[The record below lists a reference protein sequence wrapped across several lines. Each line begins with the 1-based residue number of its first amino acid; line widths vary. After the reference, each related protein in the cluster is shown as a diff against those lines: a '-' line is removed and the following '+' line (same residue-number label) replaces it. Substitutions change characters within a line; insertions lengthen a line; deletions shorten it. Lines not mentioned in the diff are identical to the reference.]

1 VARLHT
7 RIYLHFLG
15 VLLVVGVTTAVVIA
29 TGTRDTF
36 RREIAVRMTQHLSSL
51 AGERIG
57 DPAALA
63 DRLRQI
69 HADLR
74 IQVRVTDLDG
84 RVVAAAGVDELPA
97 LTPREHATLRAG
109 GVVTR
114 ARPVAFAAAA
124 VRDRA
129 SGAVAG
135 FVQTAGPR
143 QFGPPPLW
151 GPFVVVGLVLLVV
164 AVATR
169 PLAQRISRPLE
180 QLTAAARRL
189 GGGDLSAR
197 VPVAA
202 VPARRA
208 DELGEL
214 TRAFNEMAERVE
226 RLVRAEQALLANVSH
241 ELRSPLARIRLALEL
256 LPRAGEDDRRLR
268 DVESDL
274 AELDRLIDDV
284 LTTARLEARG
294 LPTNLGA
301 LQARRLL
308 EEVAARARHD
318 PLTMGSEVRVEAGPP
333 VTLTADE
340 ALLRRAL
347 WNLVENAAKYGAP
360 PIVLAA
366 VAAAD
371 RVLLSVAD
379 AGPGVPEADREKVF
393 APFYRGAARG
403 AGPGDDTRRGVGL
416 GLTLARAVAEVHG
429 GTIAMEAPAPTPGRP
444 HGCRVVI
451 SIPRAVEPAPAPI
464 RT

>member
-1 VARLHT
+1 VARLHS

-15 VLLVVGVTTAVVIA
+15 VLLVVAVITAVVFAFA
-29 TGTRDTF
+29 TRETV
-36 RREIAVRMTQHLSSL
+36 RREIVVRMTQHLASL

-57 DPAALA
+57 QPEALA

-74 IQVRVTDLDG
+74 LDLRVRDLDG
-84 RVVAAAGVDELPA
+84 RVVAAAGLDALPR
-97 LTPREHATLRAG
+97 LTPAEEAELRAG
-109 GVVTR
+109 R
-114 ARPVAFAAAA
+114 AVMRHRPVGFAAAP
-124 VRDRA
+124 VRDR
-129 SGAVAG
+129 SGAMVGIVESA
-135 FVQTAGPR
+135 APR
-143 QFGPPPLW
+143 HFEPPPLW
-151 GPFVVVGLVLLVV
+151 RPVLFVGLALAAV
-164 AVATR
+164 ALATR

-180 QLTAAARRL
+180 QLTAAARRF

-197 VPVAA
+197 VPAKA
-202 VPARRA
+202 GHGRRA
-208 DELGEL
+208 DELTEL

-241 ELRSPLARIRLALEL
+241 ELRSPLARIRLALEM
-256 LPRAGEDDRRLR
+256 LPREGTDDRRLR

-294 LPTNLGA
+294 LPTNLSA
-301 LQARRLL
+301 VDARRLL

-318 PLTMGSEVRVEAGPP
+318 PLTMAREVRVEDGSPG
-333 VTLTADE
+333 VFTADE

-366 VAAAD
+366 GASGD
-371 RVLLSVAD
+371 RVRLTVTD
-379 AGPGVPEADREKVF
+379 AGDGIAPEDREKVF
-393 APFYRGAARG
+393 APFYRGAGRARDG
-403 AGPGDDTRRGVGL
+403 EGETRRGVGL

-429 GTIAMEAPAPTPGRP
+429 GTITAEAAEEVAGRAR
-444 HGCRVVI
+444 GCRIVL
-451 SIPRAVEPAPAPI
+451 SIPRVA
-464 RT
+464 T